1 MIPARFVLIDEET
14 GHVVN
19 VVTIEDRSQFPARLG
34 VVWQEDRTAQI
45 GDVVVIRGTQWTQ
58 PRASGRLMKQDV

>member
-19 VVTIEDRSQFPARLG
+19 VVTVEDRSRFPAKVG
-34 VVWQEDRTAQI
+34 VVWQEERTAQI

-58 PRASGRLMKQDV
+58 PRVDTQSTKQDV